1 MKSDTDIEKISNI
14 VLDIL
19 GKEELIYLIPR
30 IDPTTSTINTKPPF
44 IE

>member
-1 MKSDTDIEKISNI
+1 MKSNIDIEKISDI
-14 VLDIL
+14 ALDIL

-30 IDPTTSTINTKPPF
+30 MDPITSTINTKPPF

>member
-1 MKSDTDIEKISNI
+1 MKSDIDIEKISNV
-14 VLDIL
+14 VLGIL